1 MSETIAA
8 IATAHGIGGICIIR
22 ISGKEA
28 LSIALGLSHRSSL
41 RPRYATLVNLFDA
54 SGEAFGEAILIYFKA
69 PHSFTGEDVV
79 EVQTHG
85 GFTASS
91 LALDAVLALGARIA
105 NPGEFSKRAF
115 LNGKMDL
122 SKAEAIS
129 DLINSR
135 SQSAAKILARNLRGE
150 LEGFID
156 DLRAALVKT
165 LAFVEV
171 CIDYAEEDLPSDVL
185 QNSQE
190 MLSQNIA
197 SLEKITRISRS
208 RRGLIEGFKVAIVGK
223 PNVGKSS
230 ILNSMLSFSRA
241 IVSDEA
247 GTTRD
252 LIEESLQIGTHLIR
266 IVDTAGIR
274 HSGSKLESIGISYSL
289 RAASEADVILAVF
302 DASREWDAED
312 VQILKILREQKG
324 KKIIYV
330 LNKCDLPRKFHPSAE
345 DLGDDLEAFSAKNFA
360 AENPISENFTAENS
374 IVENLKQSRTCDA
387 SLNSCAQ
394 NLKAKNLKR
403 DLNAQNSTSTNSAP
417 TSQIALANSINLVGQ
432 NSAAKA
438 GLVSPN
444 TERVTASCAAENFTQ
459 DDSKQNSANSIAPSS
474 SAKNSAR
481 QTTQANSIFTPLEIS
496 ANEGVDK
503 ILTALESYLNSQ
515 NFDGLMLSSE
525 RQILS
530 CESALAAL
538 KNASER
544 LACGELEL
552 FAFEI
557 NRAIEAIARI
567 SRPFERD
574 EILDEMFSNFCLGK

>member
-8 IATAHGIGGICIIR
+8 IATAHGIGGICIVR
-22 ISGKEA
+22 ISGEEA
-28 LSIALGLSHRSSL
+28 LSIALSLSHRSSL

-54 SGEAFGEAILIYFKA
+54 FGEAFGEAILIYFKA

-150 LEGFID
+150 LADFVAN
-156 DLRAALVKT
+156 LRAALVKT

-171 CIDYAEEDLPSDVL
+171 CIDYAEDDLPSDVL
-185 QNSQE
+185 QDSQE

-312 VQILKILREQKG
+312 AQILKILREKKD

-330 LNKCDLPRKFHPSAE
+330 LNKCDLSCKFHPSVE
-345 DLGDDLEAFSAKNFA
+345 DLDEDLEAFSAKNLA
-360 AENPISENFTAENS
+360 SENPISENCTA
-374 IVENLKQSRTCDA
+374 ENLKQSHTCDA

-403 DLNAQNSTSTNSAP
+403 DLSAQNSISANSAP
-417 TSQIALANSINLVGQ
+417 TSQIALANSINLMEQ
-432 NSAAKA
+432 NSAVKA
-438 GLVSPN
+438 GLASPN
-444 TERVTASCAAENFTQ
+444 TERATASCAAEDFMQ
-459 DDSKQNSANSIAPSS
+459 DDSKQNSANSIAPNS
-474 SAKNSAR
+474 SAINSAK
-481 QTTQANSIFTPLEIS
+481 QNTQANSIFTPLEIS
-496 ANEGVDK
+496 VNEGVDK
-503 ILTALESYLNSQ
+503 ILTALQSYLNSQ
-515 NFDGLMLSSE
+515 NFDGLMLSNE

>member
-22 ISGKEA
+22 ISGEEA
-28 LSIALGLSHRSSL
+28 LSIALSLSHRSSL

-135 SQSAAKILARNLRGE
+135 SQSAAKALARSLRGE
-150 LEGFID
+150 LADFVAN
-156 DLRAALVKT
+156 LREALVKT

-171 CIDYAEEDLPSDVL
+171 CIDYAEDDLPSDVL

-312 VQILKILREQKG
+312 AQILKILREQKG

-330 LNKCDLPRKFHPSAE
+330 LNKCDLSRKFHPSAE

-360 AENPISENFTAENS
+360 VKNPIPENFTA
-374 IVENLKQSRTCDA
+374 ENLKQSRTRDA

-403 DLNAQNSTSTNSAP
+403 DLSAQNSTSTNSAP

-459 DDSKQNSANSIAPSS
+459 DDSKQNSANSIAPNS
-474 SAKNSAR
+474 SAINSAR
-481 QTTQANSIFTPLEIS
+481 QTTQANSIFAPLEIS

-515 NFDGLMLSSE
+515 NFDGLMLSNE

>member
-1 MSETIAA
+1 MIETIAA

-28 LSIALGLSHRSSL
+28 LSIALGLSHRSFL

-135 SQSAAKILARNLRGE
+135 SQSAAKILSRSLRGE
-150 LEGFID
+150 LADFVAN
-156 DLRAALVKT
+156 LRAALVKT

-171 CIDYAEEDLPSDVL
+171 CIDYAEDDLPSDVL
-185 QNSQE
+185 QSSQK
-190 MLSQNIA
+190 MLDENIN

-208 RRGLIEGFKVAIVGK
+208 RKGLIEGFKVAIVGK

-312 VQILKILREQKG
+312 AQILKILREQKD

-360 AENPISENFTAENS
+360 VESPISENFTAEN
-374 IVENLKQSRTCDA
+374 LKQSHTCDA
-387 SLNSCAQ
+387 SLNSC
-394 NLKAKNLKR
+394 
-403 DLNAQNSTSTNSAP
+403 AQNSTSTNSAP
-417 TSQIALANSINLVGQ
+417 TSQIALANSINPKGQ
-432 NSAAKA
+432 NFAAKA

-474 SAKNSAR
+474 SAKNSTR

-515 NFDGLMLSSE
+515 NFDGLMLSNE